1 MDLSVE
7 RKFFT
12 SPDLSWLGSRHGVA
26 NARPV
31 TLKASAFADKDVKSG
46 QPLADSGDG
55 FHVPFTG
62 GDGEKFAGFC
72 LDAVSVKNG
81 DAAVALL
88 DHGRVIVENLPVE
101 FTAPANAGQFVFV

>member
-7 RKFFT
+7 RKSFT
-12 SPDLSWLGSRHGVA
+12 NPDLSWLGSRHGVA

-31 TLKASAFADKDVKSG
+31 TLKASAFTDKDVKSG
-46 QPLADSGDG
+46 QPLSVGSDG
-55 FHVPFTG
+55 FAVPFAE
-62 GDGEKFAGFC
+62 GEKLAGFC
-72 LDAVSVKNG
+72 LDDASVKNG

-101 FTAPANAGQFVFV
+101 FTAPADAGQFVFV